1 MFSLKDTA
9 DYIASLGIVN
19 QKHIWIGKLPGKE
32 MESAGVYPLRRSGAP
47 RIPVGRLKN
56 TDHATKRISVLIHWS
71 KDVVDTEQAAYNFY
85 DRIRDTKEVTINE
98 QRIKF
103 IQMLVPEAVSVG
115 TDENGIY
122 EYVIEFEI
130 YYERNGEENAR

>member
-9 DYIASLGIVN
+9 DYMVSLEIVDRD
-19 QKHIWIGKLPGKE
+19 HVWIGKLPDKE
-32 MESAGVYPLRRSGAP
+32 IESVGVYPLNRSGLP
-47 RIPVGRLKN
+47 RIPVGGLKN
-56 TDHATKRISVLIHWS
+56 TDHATKRISVLIHWN
-71 KDVVDTEQAAYNFY
+71 KDVVATEQVADNFY
-85 DRIRDTKEVTINE
+85 NRIRDTKGVIINE

-130 YYERNGEENAR
+130 YYER